1 MTHSRFRIYSISVLF
16 VGMLAF
22 AFLNGIF
29 NLVKDSNGTENRKL
43 ASKPELL
50 FKTIDQYPAKYE
62 KYYND
67 NFSIR
72 SLLIKY
78 FTILNLKLYHI
89 SPIPK
94 QVIIGDDNWLFYADT
109 HLDSY
114 EGKHRFTDAEL
125 REIKQEFEY
134 RRDYL
139 AKRGCRFY
147 VAIAPVKNNIYS
159 DKMPYSYYREN
170 TQSWGE
176 QINEYMTKKST
187 VPMVNLYPILRNN
200 KNAQLVYLKLDT
212 HWNSL
217 GAFYATNEILK
228 TINKDFPEIK
238 PYAINDYTI
247 KKRETLRGNLSDMLS
262 NTLQFRDVAFDMQPR
277 KGYKAEEQPKRGYP
291 VVADFPYL
299 DEYEMEN
306 EIADTQKP
314 RLLLISDS
322 FGGAVFP
329 FLSESFSR
337 TVKIFDGWQYKLNE
351 QIVEQEK
358 PQIEVL
364 LVLESSFRNMFQ
376 FESSHLQSAKKEK

>member
-78 FTILNLKLYHI
+78 FTILNLQLYHI

-125 REIKQEFEY
+125 REI
-134 RRDYL
+134 
-139 AKRGCRFY
+139 
-147 VAIAPVKNNIYS
+147 
-159 DKMPYSYYREN
+159 
-170 TQSWGE
+170 
-176 QINEYMTKKST
+176 
-187 VPMVNLYPILRNN
+187 
-200 KNAQLVYLKLDT
+200 
-212 HWNSL
+212 
-217 GAFYATNEILK
+217 
-228 TINKDFPEIK
+228 
-238 PYAINDYTI
+238 
-247 KKRETLRGNLSDMLS
+247 
-262 NTLQFRDVAFDMQPR
+262 
-277 KGYKAEEQPKRGYP
+277 
-291 VVADFPYL
+291 
-299 DEYEMEN
+299 
-306 EIADTQKP
+306 
-314 RLLLISDS
+314 
-322 FGGAVFP
+322 
-329 FLSESFSR
+329 
-337 TVKIFDGWQYKLNE
+337 
-351 QIVEQEK
+351 
-358 PQIEVL
+358 
-364 LVLESSFRNMFQ
+364 
-376 FESSHLQSAKKEK
+376 